1 MAVNV
6 VAQKRKST
14 KHKNQMTTFSEFALR
29 KICYGWNGLELLR
42 KFCKLSLSF
51 MHGILNK

>member
-14 KHKNQMTTFSEFALR
+14 KHKNQMTTFSEFATD
-29 KICYGWNGLELLR
+29 GMG
-42 KFCKLSLSF
+42 
-51 MHGILNK
+51 